1 MKRFTAFAT
10 GLACAGAILT
20 GLAGARAQTPNPAQT
35 ATPEWIIPEILA
47 AAKAE
52 GQLTVYSSTN
62 EQEGLP
68 LWKIF
73 EEATGIKV
81 NYVRAAD
88 AQLMGRIA
96 IEARSG
102 QQSWDIINTP
112 TANQLPDAVMAQ
124 FDPPLAKAV
133 MPAARDPNRRW
144 YGVYANYNAP
154 AYNTNLVK
162 KEDLPK
168 TYEEF
173 LTKKEWV
180 GRVAI
185 EGTDNEWM
193 NAMFAHY
200 GEEKGRKLIGDLAST
215 LKIVVLDGHLA
226 AARAVAAGEYAVAL
240 NNYVMLTNNMKLSGA
255 PTDFWALNPTA
266 LFFGQVAVNAK
277 APHSKAALLGAN
289 FLLSKDAQVFAA
301 KTGRIPTRPDVAS
314 NPPDVV
320 TRLEAAKVLPY
331 SLSGDQ
337 IKASQRTFDELF
349 KKR

>member
-1 MKRFTAFAT
+1 MKLRHL
-10 GLACAGAILT
+10 LACAILSQAIAST
-20 GLAGARAQTPNPAQT
+20 GFAQAPTKSWIQ
-35 ATPEWIIPEILA
+35 PELLA

-52 GQLTVYSSTN
+52 GQVTIYSSTN
-62 EQEGLP
+62 EQEALP

-96 IEARSG
+96 IEARTN
-102 QQSWDIINTP
+102 QNAWDMINTP
-112 TANQLPDAVMAQ
+112 TANQLPDNVMLA
-124 FDPPLAKAV
+124 FDPPEAKNV
-133 MPAARDPNRRW
+133 MASARDPNRKW
-144 YGVYANYNAP
+144 YGVYANYNSP
-154 AYNTNLVK
+154 AFNTKLIR

-200 GEEKGRKLIGDLAST
+200 GQQKGRKLLEDIVST
-215 LKIVVLDGHLA
+215 LKVTVLDGHLA
-226 AARAVAAGEYAVAL
+226 TARAVAAGEYAVAL
-240 NNYVMLTNNMKLSGA
+240 NNYTMLTINQMLSGA
-255 PTDFWALNPTA
+255 PTDFWVMDPVAV
-266 LFFGQVAVNAK
+266 FFGQVALNPK
-277 APHSKAALLGAN
+277 APHPNAAKLAAN
-289 FLLSKDAQVFAA
+289 FMLSQEAQTFAA
-301 KTGRIPTRPDVAS
+301 KTGRIPTRPDVTP

-320 TRLEAAKVLPY
+320 ARLQQAKVMPY
-331 SLSGDQ
+331 ALSGDQ
-337 IKASQRTFDELF
+337 IKASQRTFDEIF

>member
-1 MKRFTAFAT
+1 MKLRHL
-10 GLACAGAILT
+10 LACAILSQAI
-20 GLAGARAQTPNPAQT
+20 ASVSFAQAPSKSWIQ
-35 ATPEWIIPEILA
+35 PELLA

-52 GQLTVYSSTN
+52 GQVTIYSSTN
-62 EQEGLP
+62 EQEALP

-96 IEARSG
+96 IEARTN
-102 QQSWDIINTP
+102 QNAWDMINTP
-112 TANQLPDAVMAQ
+112 TANQLPDNVMLA
-124 FDPPLAKAV
+124 FDPPEAKNV
-133 MPAARDPNRRW
+133 MASARDPNRKW
-144 YGVYANYNAP
+144 YGVYANYNSP
-154 AYNTNLVK
+154 AFNTKLVR

-168 TYEEF
+168 TYEDF

-200 GEEKGRKLIGDLAST
+200 GQQKGRKLLEDIVST
-215 LKIVVLDGHLA
+215 LKVTVLDGHLA
-226 AARAVAAGEYAVAL
+226 TARAVAAGEYAVAL
-240 NNYVMLTNNMKLSGA
+240 NNYTMLTINQMLSGA
-255 PTDFWALNPTA
+255 PTDFWVMDPVAV
-266 LFFGQVAVNAK
+266 FFGQVALNPK
-277 APHSKAALLGAN
+277 APHPNAAKLAAN
-289 FLLSKDAQVFAA
+289 FMLSQEAQTFAA
-301 KTGRIPTRPDVAS
+301 KTGRIPTRPDVTP

-320 TRLEAAKVLPY
+320 TRLQQAKVMPY
-331 SLSGDQ
+331 ALSGDQ
-337 IKASQRTFDELF
+337 IKASQRTFDEIF

>member
-1 MKRFTAFAT
+1 MKLRHW
-10 GLACAGAILT
+10 LACALLSQALSAT
-20 GLAGARAQTPNPAQT
+20 SFAQAPSKSWIQ
-35 ATPEWIIPEILA
+35 PELLA

-52 GQLTVYSSTN
+52 GQVTIYSSTN
-62 EQEGLP
+62 EQEALP

-96 IEARSG
+96 IEARTN
-102 QQSWDIINTP
+102 QNSWDMINTP
-112 TANQLPDAVMAQ
+112 TANQLPDNVMLA
-124 FDPPLAKAV
+124 FDPPEAKNV
-133 MPAARDPNRRW
+133 MPSARDPNRKW
-144 YGVYANYNAP
+144 YGVYANYNSP
-154 AYNTNLVK
+154 AFNTKLIR

-200 GEEKGRKLIGDLAST
+200 GQQKGRKLLEDIVST
-215 LKIVVLDGHLA
+215 LKITVLDGHLA
-226 AARAVAAGEYAVAL
+226 TARAVAAGEYAVAL
-240 NNYVMLTNNMKLSGA
+240 NNYTMLTINQMISGA
-255 PTDFWALNPTA
+255 PTDFWVMDPVAV
-266 LFFGQVAVNAK
+266 FFGQVALNPK
-277 APHSKAALLGAN
+277 APHPNAAKLAAN
-289 FLLSKDAQVFAA
+289 FMLSQEAQAFAA
-301 KTGRIPTRPDVAS
+301 KTGRIPTRPDVTP
-314 NPPDVV
+314 NPPDVL
-320 TRLEAAKVLPY
+320 TRLQQAKVMPY
-331 SLSGDQ
+331 ALSGDQ
-337 IKASQRTFDELF
+337 IKASQRTFDEIF

>member
-1 MKRFTAFAT
+1 MGFIR
-10 GLACAGAILT
+10 GLFQTLAVVALT
-20 GLAGARAQTPNPAQT
+20 SGGARAQAPARPWMT
-35 ATPEWIIPEILA
+35 REILD

-52 GQLTVYSSTN
+52 GQVTVYSSTN

-73 EEATGIKV
+73 EDATGIKI

-88 AQLMGRIA
+88 AALMGKIA
-96 IEARSG
+96 LEARSG
-102 QQSWDIINTP
+102 QQSWDLINTP
-112 TANQLPDAVMAQ
+112 TANQLPSAVMAQ
-124 FDPPLAKAV
+124 FDPPE
-133 MPAARDPNRRW
+133 ARNIMESARAPDRRW
-144 YGVYANYNAP
+144 YGVYANYNSP

-168 TYEEF
+168 TYEGF
-173 LTKKEWV
+173 LAKKEWV

-193 NAMFAHY
+193 NAIFAHY
-200 GEEKGRKLIGDLAST
+200 GADKGRKLIEDLVST

-226 AARAVAAGEYAVAL
+226 AARQIASGEYAVAL
-240 NNYVMLTNNMKLSGA
+240 NNYTMLTNNMKLSGA
-255 PTDFWALNPTA
+255 PTDFWAMDPVA
-266 LFFGQVAVNAK
+266 LFFGQVAINAK
-277 APHSKAALLGAN
+277 APHPKASLLAAN
-289 FLLSKDAQVFAA
+289 FMLSAEAQAFAA
-301 KTGRIPTRPDVAS
+301 KTGRIPTRPDTPA

-320 TRLEAAKVLPY
+320 ARLTAAKVIPY

-337 IKASQRTFDELF
+337 IKASQRLFDELF

>member
-1 MKRFTAFAT
+1 MSKGAHIRSSFLLGA
-10 GLACAGAILT
+10 ACAGILA
-20 GLAGARAQTPNPAQT
+20 LAAPALAQSKP
-35 ATPEWIIPEILA
+35 WFVDDLMA

-52 GQLTVYSSTN
+52 GQVTVYSSTN

-96 IEARSG
+96 IEARTG
-102 QQSWDIINTP
+102 QQSWDLINTP
-112 TANQLPDAVMAQ
+112 TANQLPENVMLP
-124 FDPPLAKAV
+124 FDPPEAKNV
-133 MPAARDPNRRW
+133 MASARDPKRQW
-144 YGVYANYNAP
+144 YGVYANYNSP

-162 KEDLPK
+162 PADLPK

-193 NAMFAHY
+193 NAMFAQY
-200 GEEKGRKLIGDLAST
+200 GQDKGRKLLEDISAT
-215 LKIVVLDGHLA
+215 LKVVVLDGHLA
-226 AARAVAAGEYAVAL
+226 AARAVAAGEYAIAL
-240 NNYVMLTNNMKLSGA
+240 NNYTMLTNNMKLSGA
-255 PTDFWALNPTA
+255 PTDFWVMDPVA
-266 LFFGQVAVNAK
+266 LFFGQVALNVK
-277 APHSKAALLGAN
+277 APHPNAAKLAAN
-289 FLLSKDAQVFAA
+289 FMLSQEAQTFAA
-301 KTGRIPTRPDVAS
+301 KTGRIPTRADVTP
-314 NPPDVV
+314 NPPDVI
-320 TRLEAAKVLPY
+320 TRMEKAKILPY
-331 SLSGDQ
+331 ALSGDQ
-337 IKASQRTFDELF
+337 IKSSQRTFDEIF

>member
-1 MKRFTAFAT
+1 MKPI
-10 GLACAGAILT
+10 LAAILAFT
-20 GLAGARAQTPNPAQT
+20 ISQAPVASRAQAP
-35 ATPEWIIPEILA
+35 ATPSWMVPELLA

-52 GQLTVYSSTN
+52 GQITVYSSTN

-81 NYVRAAD
+81 NYQRAAD

-96 IEARSG
+96 IEARTN
-102 QQSWDIINTP
+102 QNAWDIINTP
-112 TANQLPDAVMAQ
+112 TANQLPANLMLQ
-124 FDPPLAKAV
+124 FDPSEAKSIMAS
-133 MPAARDPNRRW
+133 ARDPDRRW
-144 YGVYANYNAP
+144 YGVYANYNSP

-200 GEEKGRKLIGDLAST
+200 GEAKGRKLIEDIVST
-215 LKIVVLDGHLA
+215 LKVVVLDGHLA
-226 AARAVAAGEYAVAL
+226 AARQVASGEYAVAL
-240 NNYVMLTNNMKLSGA
+240 NNYTMLTNNMKISGA
-255 PTDFWALNPTA
+255 PTDFWAMDPVA
-266 LFFGQVAVNAK
+266 LFFGQVAVNVK
-277 APHSKAALLGAN
+277 APHPKAALLAAN
-289 FLLSKDAQVFAA
+289 FMLSQQAQAFAA
-301 KTGRIPTRPDVAS
+301 KTGRIPTRPDVTP

-320 TRLEAAKVLPY
+320 ARLSAAKVLPY
-331 SLSGDQ
+331 ALSGDQ
-337 IKASQRTFDELF
+337 LKSSQKTFDEIF

>member
-1 MKRFTAFAT
+1 MRFIRGIFQT
-10 GLACAGAILT
+10 LAIVA
-20 GLAGARAQTPNPAQT
+20 LASGARAQAPAH
-35 ATPEWIIPEILA
+35 PWIMPDILD

-52 GQLTVYSSTN
+52 GQVTVYSSTN

-73 EEATGIKV
+73 EDATGIKI

-88 AQLMGRIA
+88 AALMGKIA
-96 IEARSG
+96 LEARSG
-102 QQSWDIINTP
+102 QQSWDLINTP
-112 TANQLPDAVMAQ
+112 TANQLPTSVMAQ
-124 FDPPLAKAV
+124 FDPPEARNV
-133 MPAARDPNRRW
+133 MASARSPDRRW
-144 YGVYANYNAP
+144 YGVYANYNSP

-168 TYEEF
+168 TYEGF
-173 LTKKEWV
+173 LEKKEWV

-193 NAMFAHY
+193 NAIFAHY
-200 GEEKGRKLIGDLAST
+200 GADKGRKLIEDLVST

-226 AARAVAAGEYAVAL
+226 AARQIASGEYAVAL
-240 NNYVMLTNNMKLSGA
+240 NNYTMLTNNMKLSGA
-255 PTDFWALNPTA
+255 PTDFWAMDPVA
-266 LFFGQVAVNAK
+266 LFFGQVAINAK
-277 APHSKAALLGAN
+277 APHPKAALLAAN
-289 FLLSKDAQVFAA
+289 FMLSAEAQAFAA
-301 KTGRIPTRPDVAS
+301 KTGRIPTRPDTPA

-320 TRLEAAKVLPY
+320 ARLTAAKVIPY

-337 IKASQRTFDELF
+337 IKASQRLFDELF

>member
-1 MKRFTAFAT
+1 MKLRHL
-10 GLACAGAILT
+10 LACAILSQA
-20 GLAGARAQTPNPAQT
+20 LASTSFAQAPAKSWIQ
-35 ATPEWIIPEILA
+35 PELLA

-52 GQLTVYSSTN
+52 GQVTIYSSTN
-62 EQEGLP
+62 EQEALP

-96 IEARSG
+96 IEARTN
-102 QQSWDIINTP
+102 QNAWDMINTP
-112 TANQLPDAVMAQ
+112 TANQLPDNVMLA
-124 FDPPLAKAV
+124 FDPPEAKNV
-133 MPAARDPNRRW
+133 MASARDPNRKW
-144 YGVYANYNAP
+144 YGVYANYNSP
-154 AYNTNLVK
+154 AFNTKLVR

-173 LTKKEWV
+173 LTKKDWA

-193 NAMFAHY
+193 NAIFAHY
-200 GEEKGRKLIGDLAST
+200 GPQKGRKLLEDIAST
-215 LKIVVLDGHLA
+215 LKVTVLDGHLA

-240 NNYVMLTNNMKLSGA
+240 NNYTMLTINQMLSGA
-255 PTDFWALNPTA
+255 PTDFWVMDPVAV
-266 LFFGQVAVNAK
+266 FFGQVALNPK
-277 APHSKAALLGAN
+277 APHPNAAKLAAN
-289 FLLSKDAQVFAA
+289 FMLSQEAQTFAA
-301 KTGRIPTRPDVAS
+301 KTGRIPTRPDVTP

-320 TRLEAAKVLPY
+320 TRLQQAKVMPY
-331 SLSGDQ
+331 ALSGDQ
-337 IKASQRTFDELF
+337 IKASQRTFDEIF

>member
-1 MKRFTAFAT
+1 MKVAFRLPS
-10 GLACAGAILT
+10 LALCALLWSGA
-20 GLAGARAQTPNPAQT
+20 QVPAQ
-35 ATPEWIIPEILA
+35 APVAPAWIMPDILA

-52 GQLTVYSSTN
+52 GQITVYSSTN

-88 AQLMGRIA
+88 AALMGKIA
-96 IEARSG
+96 IEARTN
-102 QQSWDIINTP
+102 QQAWDLINTP
-112 TANQLPDAVMAQ
+112 TANQMPAAVMAS
-124 FDPPLAKAV
+124 FDPPEAKNV
-133 MPAARDPNRRW
+133 MASARDPDRRW
-144 YGVYANYNAP
+144 YGVYANYNSP

-162 KEDLPK
+162 KGDLPK

-200 GEEKGRKLIGDLAST
+200 GEAKGKKLIEDIVST
-215 LKIVVLDGHLA
+215 LKVVVLDGHLA
-226 AARAVAAGEYAVAL
+226 AARQVASGEYAVAL
-240 NNYVMLTNNMKLSGA
+240 NNYTLLTNNMKISGA
-255 PTDFWALNPTA
+255 PTDFWAMDPVA
-266 LFFGQVAVNAK
+266 LFFGQVAVNSK
-277 APHSKAALLGAN
+277 APHPKAALLAAN
-289 FLLSKDAQVFAA
+289 FMLSQQAQTFAA
-301 KTGRIPTRPDVAS
+301 KTGRIPTRSDVTP

-320 TRLEAAKVLPY
+320 ARLSSAKVLPY
-331 SLSGDQ
+331 ALSGDQ
-337 IKASQRTFDELF
+337 LKSSQKTFDELF